1 MAAKR
6 KKAKKASDWSWRLAG
21 IALCAFFA
29 LGVITGLS
37 RSGRSLAAR
46 VETLLRMMPLT
57 SRSAL
62 LPPQLPLPV
71 ILSAKPTAIALVKRP
86 DGFYA
91 LDSDGALRGPVAP
104 IAEGDLPIVDGPSTV
119 AASGQQLVGYA
130 SLLVRSEAALG
141 LVISEIRIDSD
152 ETATLYLERPAIPIM
167 IDIAPAPQELA
178 RSMRILGLWRDR
190 VNLVA
195 AIDMTVPGQAIVR
208 VRRPELHSAALVSP
222 ARNATHYGKP
232 RARTLPEVTASR

>member
-1 MAAKR
+1 VVAAKR
-6 KKAKKASDWSWRLAG
+6 KKSKKVSDWSWRLAG

-46 VETLLRMMPLT
+46 IETLLRMLPLT

-71 ILSAKPTAIALVKRP
+71 IGKPTAIAMVQRP

-104 IAEGDLPIVDGPSTV
+104 LIEGDLPIVDGDATTT
-119 AASGQQLVGYA
+119 ASGDHLVSYV

-141 LVISEIRIDSD
+141 LTISEVRIDSD
-152 ETATLYLERPAIPIM
+152 DTATLYLERPAVPIT
-167 IDIAPAPQELA
+167 IDIAQAPEELT

-190 VNLVA
+190 VDLIA

-208 VRRPELHSAALVSP
+208 VRRPALRPAALISP
-222 ARNATHYGKP
+222 LHNNTHSGKP
-232 RARTLPEVTASR
+232 RTRTSPEVTASR